1 MRIAKVRKEQEASMQ
16 YQLRHKHTL
25 EEKRELLTKTNPFL
39 HAFGEKLTTPR
50 YQENYADWVNRQYL
64 GDAPHH
70 ITSVEEAREYL
81 RKFRQEEANGQAE
94 ATTNN

>member
-16 YQLRHKHTL
+16 YQLRNIHTL

-39 HAFGEKLTTPR
+39 HAFGEKLTAMKP
-50 YQENYADWVNRQYL
+50 YEDYADWVERLYI

-81 RKFRQEEANGQAE
+81 RKFRQEEANGQTQ
-94 ATTNN
+94 ATTHN